1 MSRVIESNLIRAVHG
16 KATNWKKA
24 NTSISVTID
33 GVTRVY
39 LHGNLI
45 AEFSDDT
52 IAVSL
57 AGWDTRT
64 TRSRLRC
71 LLAELGGFGSSCWSD
86 RGRTFVSWR
95 SDIRPLEGDDFVVF
109 DR

>member
-1 MSRVIESNLIRAVHG
+1 MPSTIESNLIRAVHG
-16 KATNWKKA
+16 KANWKKA
-24 NTSISVTID
+24 NTSTERAD

-45 AEFSDDT
+45 AELSDDT

-57 AGWDTRT
+57 CGYDTRT

-71 LLAELGGFGSSCWSD
+71 LMAALGGFGSSCWAD
-86 RGRTFVSWR
+86 RGQTFVSWR

-109 DR
+109 ER